1 MSLLNKNE
9 IKSIVSDNL
18 KQFIKNPVILVLFLA
33 IFSIIFFIS
42 ISVYTYQES
51 NHVEFKNL
59 NVVIL
64 GTIKTSLPKDNIITI
79 SVKNH
84 EKFKKIINENITCEL
99 KSNILNKE
107 FTVDFVEYQYKDFFR
122 EGNHIRIIGLKE
134 KICKV

>member
-1 MSLLNKNE
+1 MALLNKNE
-9 IKSIVSDNL
+9 IKSIVSDSL
-18 KQFIKNPVILVLFLA
+18 KKIIKNPVILVLFFT
-33 IFSIIFFIS
+33 IFSIVSFIS
-42 ISVYTYQES
+42 ISVFTYQES

-59 NVVIL
+59 NIVIL

-79 SVKNH
+79 SVKDND
-84 EKFKKIINENITCEL
+84 KFKKIMNENITCEL

-122 EGNHIRIIGLKE
+122 EGTHIRIIGLKE

>member
-9 IKSIVSDNL
+9 IKSIVSDSL
-18 KQFIKNPVILVLFLA
+18 KKIIKNPVILVLFFT
-33 IFSIIFFIS
+33 IFSIVSFIS

-79 SVKNH
+79 SVKNND
-84 EKFKKIINENITCEL
+84 KFKKIMNENITCEL

-122 EGNHIRIIGLKE
+122 EGTHIRIIGLKE